1 MGLGSHEAWDDEKWY
16 KSAETALN
24 AVGLTLEPS
33 EGDGTYLL
41 AVEYRDV
48 DDNND
53 NEESLP

>member
-16 KSAETALN
+16 KAAETALN

-33 EGDGTYLL
+33 EGDGAYLL